1 MPIPAI
7 DAPGHSEI
15 KHRTGV
21 DMTTRRAIL
30 HWVPAA
36 GVALVAGRAHA
47 QAGKAVDEKE
57 PQAVSLGYVTDAA
70 RVDKAKF
77 PKFAA
82 GQHCAACQ
90 FYTAAA
96 TAATGPCTIF
106 GGRPVAG
113 PGWCS
118 AFVKK
123 A

>member
-1 MPIPAI
+1 
-7 DAPGHSEI
+7 
-15 KHRTGV
+15 
-21 DMTTRRAIL
+21 MTTRRAIL

-36 GVALVAGRAHA
+36 GLALVAGGAHA
-47 QAGKAVDEKE
+47 QAGKPVDEKE

-82 GQHCAACQ
+82 GQHCAICQ
-90 FYTAAA
+90 FYTAAP

-106 GGRPVAG
+106 GGRAVAG

>member
-1 MPIPAI
+1 
-7 DAPGHSEI
+7 
-15 KHRTGV
+15 
-21 DMTTRRAIL
+21 MTTRRAIL

-36 GVALVAGRAHA
+36 GVALVAGRAQA

-57 PQAVSLGYVTDAA
+57 PHAVSLGYVTVAA
-70 RVDKAKF
+70 RVVKTKF

-82 GQHCAACQ
+82 GPHCAACQ

>member
-1 MPIPAI
+1 
-7 DAPGHSEI
+7 
-15 KHRTGV
+15 
-21 DMTTRRAIL
+21 MTTRRAIL

-77 PKFAA
+77 PKYAA
-82 GQHCAACQ
+82 GQQCSSCQ

-96 TAATGPCTIF
+96 NAASGPCTIF
-106 GGRPVAG
+106 GGRAVAG

>member
-1 MPIPAI
+1 
-7 DAPGHSEI
+7 
-15 KHRTGV
+15 
-21 DMTTRRAIL
+21 MTTRRAIL

-36 GVALVAGRAHA
+36 GVALVAGRAQA

-70 RVDKAKF
+70 RVDKTKF

-90 FYTAAA
+90 FYTA
-96 TAATGPCTIF
+96 AATGPCTIF

>member
-1 MPIPAI
+1 
-7 DAPGHSEI
+7 
-15 KHRTGV
+15 
-21 DMTTRRAIL
+21 MTTRRAIL

-36 GVALVAGRAHA
+36 GVALVAGRARA
-47 QAGKAVDEKE
+47 QAGKPVDEKE

-82 GQHCAACQ
+82 GQHCAICQ
-90 FYTAAA
+90 FYTAAP
-96 TAATGPCTIF
+96 TAPTGPCTIF
-106 GGRPVAG
+106 GGRAVAG